1 MSTQNAALKSHLL
14 AHSSITLESYMREVI
29 SNLQNPNI
37 LSSLVYSESDK
48 DCGYRSG
55 LKYLGLQRTSETDTI
70 ANRVIYGNLISIK
83 SQEQKSGQL
92 ELFA

>member
-1 MSTQNAALKSHLL
+1 M
-14 AHSSITLESYMREVI
+14 TLESYMRAVI
-29 SNLQNPNI
+29 SNLQNPKI
-37 LSSLVYSESDK
+37 LSGLMYSESDK

-55 LKYLGLQRTSETDTI
+55 LKYLGLQRTSETDNV

-83 SQEQKSGQL
+83 SQKNGQL